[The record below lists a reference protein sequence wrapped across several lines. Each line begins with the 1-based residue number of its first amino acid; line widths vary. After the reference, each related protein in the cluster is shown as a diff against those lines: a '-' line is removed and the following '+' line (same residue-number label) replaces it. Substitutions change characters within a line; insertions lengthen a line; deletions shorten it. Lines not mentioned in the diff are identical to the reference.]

1 MRTWS
6 CSEQAREEDA
16 NDGCLNMILRFEIG
30 VFRVLEGLADWD
42 NVGKLGIGG
51 DPRLVKVFM
60 L

>member
-16 NDGCLNMILRFEIG
+16 SDGCLNMVLRFEIG
-30 VFRVLEGLADWD
+30 VSRDLEGLADWD

-51 DPRLVKVFM
+51 DPGLAKVVM